1 MYACFICKYVCACVC
16 IYPCVYT
23 YACLYAYMYIYSHV
37 CTYWACVN
45 MYTLHIH
52 MSEYQQ
58 RLGHYLSWLSTA
70 PLDIGFYKALQEKSL
85 QQAARQKRP
94 AKLHRRNQTLQ
105 LTRLLCHYEWVNL
118 ALASLSASSFRTAV
132 TNDFRAARAL
142 THTSL
147 SQSWEVRYVMKIEF
161 ESQINNNRSS
171 FQQSY

>member
-1 MYACFICKYVCACVC
+1 MYLSMCVYICMLVCIYVYIFTRVYVLSLCKYVHTAH
-16 IYPCVYT
+16 T
-23 YACLYAYMYIYSHV
+23 
-37 CTYWACVN
+37 
-45 MYTLHIH
+45 H

-70 PLDIGFYKALQEKSL
+70 PLDIGFYKALQEKNL